1 MTRIRDEQKNYQ
13 YKGFPIYHYD
23 NMYHIK
29 IRDVISGRTHKYQRP
44 NIHEL
49 MRIID
54 DLRRFETLPEA
65 KNRTTKSR
73 FWNSQLKPK

>member
-1 MTRIRDEQKNYQ
+1 MNKKTYQ

-29 IRDVISGRTHKYQRP
+29 IRDVISGRTHEYQRP

-54 DLRRFETLPEA
+54 NVRRYETLP
-65 KNRTTKSR
+65 KPKSQTRKSR
-73 FWNSQLKPK
+73 FWCDQLKLK